1 MAAQLHHALYELLH
15 EAAAAQRA
23 LLLAI
28 PFSLL
33 LLPLLLRY
41 LAASASASAT
51 KNDGSAPASDPDKLL
66 SLLPSPPMKLPI
78 IGHLH
83 LMGDIPYVS
92 LAALATRYG
101 PDLMLLRLGAVPTV
115 VVSSPRVAEAVLR
128 TYDHVFSSRP
138 RSLVSDIIMYGA
150 TDSCFAPYGDHFR
163 KARKLVTVHLLNASK
178 VRSQRPA
185 REDEVRGALDRVRRA
200 AAAREPV
207 DMSEL
212 LHSFVNNLVCRAV
225 SGKFSMEE
233 GRNRLFRELTD
244 INAGLL
250 GGFHI
255 QDYFPS
261 LGRIELVRKVACA
274 KTRRVRKRWDDL
286 LDKLIDD
293 HAARMATHQDED
305 DDKDFIYVLLSLQ
318 KEYGLT
324 RDHIKAILIDMFEAG
339 TDTSYMTLEFAMTEL
354 IRKPHLMKK
363 LQEEVRR
370 NVPAGQEMV
379 TEDNLPGMTY
389 LKAVIK
395 ETLRLHPPVP
405 LLLPHYSL
413 DACEVAGYTIPA
425 NTRVVV
431 NAWALGRH
439 SGYWERE
446 NEFVPERFLSGDVA
460 GGVDLKPNEFQF
472 LAFGSGRRM
481 CPGVHSASATIEA
494 MLSNLMYRF
503 DWQLPAGMKAED
515 VDMTEV
521 FGITVSRKEK
531 LLLVPQAA

>member
-1 MAAQLHHALYELLH
+1 M
-15 EAAAAQRA
+15 
-23 LLLAI
+23 
-28 PFSLL
+28 
-33 LLPLLLRY
+33 
-41 LAASASASAT
+41 T
-51 KNDGSAPASDPDKLL
+51 T
-66 SLLPSPPMKLPI
+66 I
-78 IGHLH
+78 I
-83 LMGDIPYVS
+83 
-92 LAALATRYG
+92 
-101 PDLMLLRLGAVPTV
+101 
-115 VVSSPRVAEAVLR
+115 
-128 TYDHVFSSRP
+128 
-138 RSLVSDIIMYGA
+138 
-150 TDSCFAPYGDHFR
+150 
-163 KARKLVTVHLLNASK
+163 
-178 VRSQRPA
+178 SQ
-185 REDEVRGALDRVRRA
+185 
-200 AAAREPV
+200 
-207 DMSEL
+207 
-212 LHSFVNNLVCRAV
+212 
-225 SGKFSMEE
+225 
-233 GRNRLFRELTD
+233 
-244 INAGLL
+244 
-250 GGFHI
+250 
-255 QDYFPS
+255 
-261 LGRIELVRKVACA
+261 
-274 KTRRVRKRWDDL
+274 
-286 LDKLIDD
+286 
-293 HAARMATHQDED
+293 
-305 DDKDFIYVLLSLQ
+305 
-318 KEYGLT
+318 
-324 RDHIKAILIDMFEAG
+324 DMFEAG